1 MRRLKSIRVKNIRK
15 YSPGD
20 RAPIQVGDR
29 ITHIGGIST
38 TSAELIPYM
47 LIQHARNG
55 EVIVGYLPVQEAGIL
70 HEAKLVDLNV
80 DAKHDMVMKFSIAE
94 TQALIEKIRYIL
106 DDDELL
112 LDPEMLQEVYD
123 TVKSHP
129 RREMI
134 QTNIPNFTTLVHARM
149 EHFCHATKQDENG
162 QSDQIKQVVQ
172 LASDYKMKKVDSM
185 VELARKLTELD
196 RTVETGSGV
205 WLKGIEINLEI

>member
-1 MRRLKSIRVKNIRK
+1 MVRRLKSIRVKHIRK

-20 RAPIQVGDR
+20 RAPIQEGDR

-55 EVIVGYLPVQEAGIL
+55 EVIVGYLPVQEGGVL
-70 HEAKLVDLNV
+70 HDAKLVDLNIE
-80 DAKHDMVMKFSIAE
+80 AKDNLVMKYSIAE

-149 EHFCHATKQDENG
+149 EHFCHATKQDEKG

-172 LASDYKMKKVDSM
+172 LASDYKMKKIDSM
-185 VELARKLTELD
+185 VELAQKLMELD
-196 RTVETGSGV
+196 PKVETGSGV
-205 WLKGIEINLEI
+205 W